1 MSQSSQ
7 KPSGDCKPA
16 SLVGGLT
23 NRLVEMMMMEI
34 QKPDMKTKIQDQI
47 IHPVMAMIYKQLY
60 PYIYTF
66 IIVFFLI
73 FFMLCALLVCFFIYL
88 KK

>member
-1 MSQSSQ
+1 MSQDDSTA
-7 KPSGDCKPA
+7 GCKPT

-23 NRLVEMMMMEI
+23 NRLVEMMMVEI
-34 QKPDMKTKIQDQI
+34 KKPDMQTKIKNQI
-47 IHPVMAMIYKQLY
+47 IHPVMDMIYKQLY

-66 IIVFFLI
+66 ITVFFLI
-73 FFMLCALLVCFFIYL
+73 FCMLFALLVCFFIYL